1 MITKNTTADRTGVVV
16 ISPMDAKTKIHKYK
30 KKSQVKTIWLRLKK
44 NKLAMFGLLIFSLM
58 MTVVLS
64 ADLFLDYEEDALSQ
78 SLSKRFRSP
87 SREHPLG
94 TDQFGRDVLT
104 RVIYGGR
111 ISLFVGMATICVSL
125 TAGAIIG
132 ASAAYYGGKTDNI
145 LMRIMDVG
153 LAIPNMLMAITLVAA
168 LGTSLFNLI
177 LAMGISQ
184 VPRMSRIVRSSVLSI
199 IGQDYIEAA
208 RACGT
213 SDTRIIFRH
222 ILPNAMGPILVQV
235 TQTVA
240 RSVITI
246 ASLSFIG
253 LGVSA
258 PTPEWGSMLSEA
270 KGQLRHFPHLAIA
283 PGVAIVLSVM
293 SLTLLGDGLRDAMD
307 PRLKN

>member
-1 MITKNTTADRTGVVV
+1 MTNGNAAPGANGFAGSTQILASAR
-16 ISPMDAKTKIHKYK
+16 IHQYK
-30 KKSQVKTIWLRLKK
+30 KKSHVKTIWLRLKK
-44 NKLAMFGLLIFSLM
+44 NRLAMFGLVVFMIM
-58 MTVVLS
+58 MGVVLS
-64 ADLFLDYEEDALSQ
+64 ADLYMSYEDQAISQNLSQ
-78 SLSKRFRSP
+78 RFRPP
-87 SREHPLG
+87 SEEHLLG
-94 TDQFGRDVLT
+94 TDQFGRDLLA
-104 RVIYGGR
+104 RVVYGGR
-111 ISLFVGMATICVSL
+111 ISLFVGLATICVSL
-125 TAGAIIG
+125 TAGSVIG

-145 LMRIMDVG
+145 LMRIMDVF
-153 LAIPNMLMAITLVAA
+153 LAVPNMLMAITLVAA
-168 LGTSLFNLI
+168 LGTSIFNLI

-184 VPRMSRIVRSSVLSI
+184 TPRMSRIVRSSVLSI

-213 SDTRIIFRH
+213 SDARIIFRH

-253 LGVSA
+253 LGISE

-270 KGQLRHFPHLAIA
+270 KGQLRYHPFLAVA
-283 PGVAIVLSVM
+283 PGVAIVMSVM